1 MIDNTVMNI
10 LVLLKFFFFMK
21 IILQKVCLK
30 LPYTYNI
37 QEYMYFFFFL
47 THVVM
52 YYHFLLILQAKNAIS
67 LSNQNLYY

>member
-1 MIDNTVMNI
+1 
-10 LVLLKFFFFMK
+10 MK